1 MSDSKIVKKIVNWKE
16 GRRIRAWE
24 LYQQGWKQS
33 DIARALGVA
42 DSSVSRWLDRARAEG
57 VAGLKRR
64 PGGGPKKRLSD
75 EQLAQVH
82 GLLEQGAEAYGF
94 RGDVWTRSR
103 VAEVIRQTFGVSYT
117 ATHIGRLLKQI
128 GWTRQKPQQ
137 RASQRDEAAIEQWHS
152 EQVDQLK
159 KSRS

>member
-1 MSDSKIVKKIVNWKE
+1 MSNSKAVDWKE

-42 DSSVSRWLDRARAEG
+42 DSSVSRWLDRARDEG

-64 PGGGPKKRLSD
+64 PGGGPKKRLTD
-75 EQLAQVH
+75 EQLKQLP

-103 VAEVIRQTFGVSYT
+103 VGEVIRQTFGVSYT
-117 ATHIGRLLKQI
+117 DTHVGRLLKQI

-137 RASQRDEAAIEQWHS
+137 RASQRDEAAIEQWRT
-152 EQVDQLK
+152 EKVTELK
-159 KSRS
+159 KSQA

>member
-1 MSDSKIVKKIVNWKE
+1 MSDSKAVNWKE

-64 PGGGPKKRLSD
+64 PGGGPKKRLTD
-75 EQLAQVH
+75 EQLAQLP

-103 VAEVIRQTFGVSYT
+103 VGEVIRQTFGVSYT
-117 ATHIGRLLKQI
+117 DTHVGRLLKQI
-128 GWTRQKPQQ
+128 GWTRQKPLK
-137 RASQRDEAAIEQWHS
+137 RASQRDEAAIEQWRTKKVT
-152 EQVDQLK
+152 ELK
-159 KSRS
+159 KSQA